1 MHRVRRLI
9 HRTKL
14 LPRTNDQNV
23 EIRDPLEPLIQ
34 IDSVNKPYVKLPVIN
49 TSYVKLPV
57 VNKPYVKSPAVNTP
71 PVKLEQAP
79 RKLLTDYVFL
89 AIKAAK
95 ALNKNTSLE
104 HIDKVAKDLF
114 KFDIDPHLQIIMP
127 DVIAQE
133 IFDWII
139 TLKERPMREQER
151 LKLARKFIAS
161 LDSENTPAEKP
172 DVL

>member
-9 HRTKL
+9 HRTNF
-14 LPRTNDQNV
+14 LPRTKDQNV
-23 EIRDPLEPLIQ
+23 ETRDPLEPLIQ
-34 IDSVNKPYVKLPVIN
+34 IDSVNKPYVKLPVLN
-49 TSYVKLPV
+49 T
-57 VNKPYVKSPAVNTP
+57 PYVKSPAVNSP

-151 LKLARKFIAS
+151 LKLARKFIAI
-161 LDSENTPAEKP
+161 LDSENTPVEKP

>member
-1 MHRVRRLI
+1 MRRVRRLI
-9 HRTKL
+9 RRTRLLRRTK
-14 LPRTNDQNV
+14 DQNV
-23 EIRDPLEPLIQ
+23 ETQGPFEPLLQ
-34 IDSVNKPYVKLPVIN
+34 INYSNQPPFQTDSVNIPPVKLPA
-49 TSYVKLPV
+49 
-57 VNKPYVKSPAVNTP
+57 VNKP

-79 RKLLTDYVFL
+79 RKPLTDYVSL

-95 ALNKNTSLE
+95 ALNKKTSLE
-104 HIDKVAKDLF
+104 HIDKVTKDLF
-114 KFDIDPHLQIIMP
+114 KFDIDAHLHITMP
-127 DVIAQE
+127 NVIAQE

-161 LDSENTPAEKP
+161 LDSESTPVEKP